1 MTTANRKCGAVAG
14 AAAPGLQGAGV
25 GGEALQVSGE
35 RTLGSNSRSKDT
47 LLKNSVSLLTG
58 TLDFSPPT
66 KMGIAIVTYNALLVP
81 PELLLNVT
89 TDSVKN
95 TVRTPWQN
103 RAATR
108 QEKSK

>member
-1 MTTANRKCGAVAG
+1 
-14 AAAPGLQGAGV
+14 
-25 GGEALQVSGE
+25 
-35 RTLGSNSRSKDT
+35 
-47 LLKNSVSLLTG
+47 
-58 TLDFSPPT
+58 
-66 KMGIAIVTYNALLVP
+66 MGIAIVTYNALLVP